1 MLHSKAMLASCNIK
15 RWNPRVLDRKVS
27 KEVQK
32 QHNAAADAGDFR
44 KQLVDKDMLAALTT
58 SASTIRELHY
68 KLTLPWDDDGA
79 RILPAAS
86 FQKYTDQ
93 MRALKVKDEQLRYD
107 FFQVYPQLVAN
118 APRRLGSMYNPADFP
133 APHDLPSKF
142 DVKLTFK
149 PVPKEEDFRLDV
161 GDEAASILREQLK
174 AENDERFQAAMKSC
188 YARLHD
194 VVAHLSTTLHKEE
207 PRIFETLVTNATDL
221 IDCLPDLNLAGDQN
235 LEQLRQELRALL
247 PAHANAFK
255 NNSVLRK
262 KVADEADTIL
272 ARVKEYMQ

>member
-44 KQLVDKDMLAALTT
+44 KQLVDKEMLAALTT

-93 MRALKVKDEQLRYD
+93 MRALKAKDEQLRYD
-107 FFQVYPQLVAN
+107 FFQVYPQLVAS
-118 APRRLGSMYNPADFP
+118 APKRLGSMFNPADFP

-149 PVPKEEDFRLDV
+149 PVPKEEDFRLDG
-161 GDEAASILREQLK
+161 GDEAASILRNQLK

-255 NNSVLRK
+255 NNPVLRK

-272 ARVKEYMQ
+272 ARVKEYM